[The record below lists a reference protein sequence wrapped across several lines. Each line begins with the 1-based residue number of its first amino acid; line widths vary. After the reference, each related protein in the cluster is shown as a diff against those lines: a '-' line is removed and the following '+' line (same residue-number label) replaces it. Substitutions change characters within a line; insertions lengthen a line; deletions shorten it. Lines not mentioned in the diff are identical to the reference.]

1 MRVQALGPGGFP
13 GLTTVALGSLASC
26 PEGGRGCVQGM
37 AGREGAR
44 RQRAC
49 CLEQA
54 RQWGIGFQPSCIF
67 GWMGWGPSRTG
78 TAAHR
83 GAPPSPVYTLTEWLP
98 RQAAIHQ
105 PPYRHC
111 RQRGVRLQPHG

>member
-1 MRVQALGPGGFP
+1 
-13 GLTTVALGSLASC
+13 
-26 PEGGRGCVQGM
+26 M

-67 GWMGWGPSRTG
+67 GWMGWGPSWTG

-83 GAPPSPVYTLTEWLP
+83 GAPPLRHTHSQNVYSGRLPSTSHPTDTAGRGESGFSPM
-98 RQAAIHQ
+98 
-105 PPYRHC
+105 
-111 RQRGVRLQPHG
+111 VRE